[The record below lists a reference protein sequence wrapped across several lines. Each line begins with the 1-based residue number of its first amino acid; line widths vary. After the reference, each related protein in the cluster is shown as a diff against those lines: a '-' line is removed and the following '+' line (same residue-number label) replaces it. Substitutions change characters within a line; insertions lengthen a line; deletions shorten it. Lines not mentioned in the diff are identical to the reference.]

1 MKQEPAN
8 PEWDQGTV
16 HRHVSTPAAWS
27 GFVSAMAVLS
37 GFTPCLA
44 QDFEEPTLDIELL
57 PTQQVE
63 LSWPALTPE
72 AVLESAPGLEDPW
85 AWFPETGEPELDGET
100 YRWRTTPR
108 DDQFFRLR
116 YAKEN
121 RPPTLRIDG
130 ERSVPLGST
139 LILDLVATDPEEEP
153 LTFFAEPLPLP
164 AGARLLSGEHRFEFR
179 PGAAQVGTHAMTFG
193 VSDGTQVTE
202 ETVLLS
208 VTAPQPG
215 GGTSLSGIVL
225 DTTDAVEGTDRPVP
239 GVRVSLL
246 GHPAVAVTG
255 ADGRFTLGGI
265 PGGWQV
271 LDLDTANAGL
281 APDGSPYAG
290 FREEI
295 ELIEAAPNHVPRPFY
310 LPRVD
315 RASLT
320 VIDPERTTTV
330 INPNLGVSLTVA
342 PHTAKWGAEDFDGQL
357 SISLVPESLAPAAL
371 PEDLGFGFLITLQP
385 VGVTFSTPA
394 PLTMPNVDG
403 LPPGSVLDIWS
414 LDAGTGRFV
423 VVGRGAVTPDG
434 RSIVTISGGIRAT
447 DWHSVLPPP
456 PAGSGAGN
464 PDGKKPCADCPR
476 ETVETG
482 SLTTVH
488 DGTLMVDH
496 HFPLYRS
503 LNTEQTRRLVYHS
516 HLADARHVMTADV
529 TLPIGAPLPRQVS
542 SRLMVAGIDQ
552 APAHHVSLT
561 GIAAGDTL
569 RQALPFDGQSW
580 SSGVYPYSFVLTSH
594 FPASFVATRF
604 SGQLLHD
611 NRRDSPFGAGWS
623 LEGWARLHR
632 QPDGGV
638 LIAEGDGGTTYFRP
652 QASGTGR
659 FDSPP
664 VAVIGRVGGAVVA
677 ADLDG
682 DGDQDLVGANVGGFM
697 TVALN
702 DGSGAFPTQLPAN
715 PGVGAFVL
723 AAGEFD
729 GDGRV
734 DLIAGG
740 NSLVLMKG
748 NGNGT
753 FAASRTIYNNAGAV
767 GLFAGDLDGNGTLDL
782 LAPHRG
788 NGQLAVLLGDGAGNF
803 TLSAT
808 LTTGSDPRS
817 VTAADLN
824 GDARRD
830 LITANFLAHTLS
842 IHLAN
847 PAGGYFP
854 GLTVPTGQRP
864 ASVTAG
870 EYTGDVH
877 VDLAV
882 AHSTDDSCLILRG
895 AGDGSFTVYQRLTP
909 GPASTHMIAADLTG
923 DGRPDLA
930 IANQSTS
937 GDDQF
942 ALLEALISG
951 GFRAPAAF
959 QTGLLPAML
968 VPLDADRDGDLDLAV
983 GRSGGHILLHTN
995 RGGGEFVDHRRSTR
1009 VATSPDV
1016 IRTGDVNGDG
1026 HPDVVVNANGTNASI
1041 ATLLGDGT
1049 GALQTPISSPPGGNS
1064 TDVQLADFDQDGKL
1078 DALVVAPGG
1087 QLQVLGGRGDG
1098 SFQLRTTTSA
1108 GLTAL
1113 RAAVADFNRDGYPDI
1128 AAIAGTNGSGI
1139 TVLLARGNGTF
1150 EPPRPVVAGTW
1161 PYALIADDFTGDG
1174 APDLAVI
1181 NRTANDQNL
1190 YLLAGQGDGSFTQIT
1205 KSLVGTTGPALAA
1218 YDLDDDGDVDFA
1230 VPREDGQVAVLLA
1243 DSAGGFSSQWVAM
1256 YNPGDD
1262 PRSIVAAD
1270 FDGDRRGDLAVLVMD
1285 TATIALSFQEEGGGF
1300 SSPVPYDGGK
1310 QPRSL
1315 AQADFD
1321 GNGVVD
1327 LAGADPTDGDVN
1339 VFLGLA
1345 RPGVIGWL
1353 APPGEF
1359 SRLSALPNG
1368 GYLRRHKDRIADTF
1382 NSQGLQLDSI
1392 DANGNRTQFAYDTE
1406 NRLVRLTDPVGLV
1419 TTFTH
1424 AAHAGERI
1432 SRIDDPF
1439 SRTIELGYSAAGDLI
1454 RIEDPDQ
1461 SARSFTY
1468 DARHRLIS
1476 QASKRGFVT
1485 HYVYN
1490 QAGQHVSVRLPNGSV
1505 RRVTP
1510 TLAAGLPD
1518 PATGLGTESA
1528 PASPVKTADLRASF
1542 TDGLGHTTL
1551 YRTVPSGAATEIID
1565 PLGAITRLQL
1575 NRHSQRTRVT
1585 NPNGMV
1591 SVLTYDAAGNLTARR
1606 DAAGTPLERIH
1617 RFGYSQDHNDLLEYR
1632 DPLGGFTQFRY
1643 DANGN
1648 RTRITDPAGGVQFF
1662 TYESRG
1668 LLASST
1674 DANGRVTRYSY
1685 NPSGNRI
1692 RRDDAAGFT
1701 ELYDLRSNGLVAMVI
1716 EAAGTPDE
1724 RGIHFIYDTMNRLTQ
1739 RRDFHR
1745 GVVWQWQYDA
1755 AGNITSFRN
1764 GAGDVSRY
1772 TYDALNRVTLV
1783 DLPSAGVTS
1792 YSYDPEGR
1800 LIVSVDPEGRT
1811 TLFAHDARGDVVRA
1825 TDGSGASHTLDRDVL
1840 RNVIRVTDAGGG
1852 VTAFEYDMLGQT
1864 VKQTNPLGGI
1874 HTYAYDGLGRLTTRV
1889 DALGRTRTDAYDAV
1903 DRLTRRTSADD
1914 QINFSYDPAGNLT
1927 RVEDGDSAVE
1937 IGYDALNR
1945 RISEHTLPKGGQPDA
1960 TVTRVLDGIGNRIRL
1975 ADTAGGAIDYAYAD
1989 RERLSSISLPAG
2001 AGVIQFQYDTGGRL
2015 TQTTRT
2021 NGLVT
2026 TREYASSRLA
2036 RITHQRGATTIG
2048 SLSYSYD
2055 RSGQVA
2061 KITEPSI
2068 PDREFTYD
2076 QARQLTRAGTAADP
2090 EVYAY
2095 SPAGNRTASHL
2106 SGFHRHN
2113 AMNQTLEDDTFA
2125 YAYDVNGNLTAK
2137 TRKADGAVTSF
2148 VYDAFDQLVQTT
2160 LPGGATVTFRYD
2172 GLGRRIESASGAE
2185 TRRIVYDGM
2194 NRYLEFDGANTLR
2207 ARTVFGDDIDQPLA
2221 TQRDGQWI
2229 HLLADRLGSIRWT
2242 TDAAGAVSQSI
2253 AYDAFGNPSPATGPS
2268 LSPFGFTGREWDS
2281 ETGHWFFRSRSYD
2294 PRSGSFLS
2302 PDPIGF
2308 LSGDLNLYRYVH
2320 NDPVNHID
2328 PTGAEPIT
2336 ATVIIGGALWVG
2348 SKIAKWW
2355 NKGEVN
2361 EAIRQSATESAAR
2374 VRKALA
2380 ENDTAFLNQFT
2391 KEQLDQILDAE
2402 RTAKGACIVNAA
2414 ELAKT
2419 IPGSTIT
2426 GTPPSNAGEIIAGGA
2441 QDLVFDSPAGKPPP

>member
-1 MKQEPAN
+1 
-8 PEWDQGTV
+8 
-16 HRHVSTPAAWS
+16 
-27 GFVSAMAVLS
+27 MAVLS
-37 GFTPCLA
+37 GFTSCPA
-44 QDFEEPTLDIELL
+44 EDVDEPPLDIELL

-63 LSWPALTPE
+63 LSWPALDPA

-85 AWFPETGEPELDGET
+85 AWFPETGEPELEGDT

-108 DDQFFRLR
+108 DDRFFRLR
-116 YAKEN
+116 YTTEN
-121 RPPTLRIDG
+121 RPPTLRVDG
-130 ERSVPLGST
+130 ERTVPLGST
-139 LILDLVATDPEEEP
+139 LILDLVATDPEADP
-153 LTFFAEPLPLP
+153 RTFFAEPLPLP
-164 AGARLLSGEHRFEFR
+164 AGARLLVSERRFEFR
-179 PGAAQVGTHAMTFG
+179 PGAAQIGTHTVTFG
-193 VSDGTQVTE
+193 VSDGILVTKV
-202 ETVLLS
+202 TAMLT

-225 DTTDAVEGTDRPVP
+225 DTTDAVAGSDRPVP

-246 GHPAVAVTG
+246 GHLAVAVTG
-255 ADGRFTLGGI
+255 ADGRFVLGGI

-295 ELIEAAPNHVPRPFY
+295 ELIQAAPNNVPRPFY

-315 RASLT
+315 RTSLT
-320 VIDPERTTTV
+320 DIDPERTTTV
-330 INPNLGVSLTVA
+330 VNPNLGVSLTVA

-394 PLTMPNVDG
+394 PITMPNVDG
-403 LPPGSVLDIWS
+403 IPPGSELDIWS

-423 VVGRGAVTPDG
+423 VVGRGRVTPDG

-447 DWHSVLPPP
+447 DWHSILPPP
-456 PAGSGAGN
+456 PVGGGSGNSG
-464 PDGKKPCADCPR
+464 GKKSCADCPR
-476 ETVETG
+476 ETRETG
-482 SLTTVH
+482 SRTTVH

-496 HFPLYRS
+496 SFPSYRS
-503 LNTEQTRRLVYHS
+503 LNTEQARRLIYHS

-529 TLPIGAPLPRQVS
+529 TLPPGTALPQQVS

-552 APAHHVSLT
+552 GQPHHVRLA
-561 GIAAGDTL
+561 GIAVGDTV
-569 RQALPFDGQSW
+569 RQAHPFDGQSW

-594 FPASFVATRF
+594 FPASFVAARF

-611 NRRDSPFGAGWS
+611 NRHDSPFGVGWS
-623 LEGWARLHR
+623 LEGWAHLHR

-638 LIAEGDGGTTYFRP
+638 LIAEGDGGTTYFRA
-652 QASGTGR
+652 QTSGTGR

-664 VAVIGRVGGAVVA
+664 VAVIGRVGAAVA
-677 ADLDG
+677 AADFDG
-682 DGDQDLVGANVGGFM
+682 DGDLDLVGATVGGSM

-715 PGVGAFVL
+715 PGVGVFVL

-740 NSLVLMKG
+740 NALVLMKG

-753 FAASRTIYNNAGAV
+753 FAASRFIFNNAGAV

-788 NGQLAVLLGDGAGNF
+788 NAQLNVLLGDGSGNF
-803 TLSAT
+803 TPSAT
-808 LTTGSDPRS
+808 LTTGNNPWS

-824 GDARRD
+824 GDARQD

-847 PAGGYFP
+847 PAGGYLP
-854 GLTVPTGQRP
+854 GLTVPTGLRP
-864 ASVTAG
+864 AAVTAG
-870 EYTGDVH
+870 EYTGDSH

-882 AHSTDDSCLILRG
+882 VHSGEDSCLILRG

-909 GPASTHMIAADLTG
+909 GPTSAHMIAADLTG
-923 DGRPDLA
+923 DGRADLA
-930 IANQSTS
+930 IANQSAS

-942 ALLEALISG
+942 ALLEGLTSG
-951 GFRAPAAF
+951 GFRAPTAF
-959 QTGLLPAML
+959 QSGLLPAVL
-968 VPLDADRDGDLDLAV
+968 VALDADRDGDLDLAV
-983 GRSGGHILLHTN
+983 GRSSGHILLHAN

-1026 HPDVVVNANGTNASI
+1026 HPDVVVNANGANVSI

-1049 GALQTPISSPPGGNS
+1049 GALQTPIPSPPGSQS
-1064 TDVQLADFDQDGKL
+1064 TDVQLADFDQDGML
-1078 DALVVAPGG
+1078 DALVVTPGG
-1087 QLQVLGGRGDG
+1087 HLRVLGGGGNG
-1098 SFQLRTTTSA
+1098 SFQLRSTIQA
-1108 GLTAL
+1108 GFNAQ

-1128 AAIAGTNGSGI
+1128 AAIAGTSGSGI
-1139 TVLLARGNGTF
+1139 TVMLARGNGTF
-1150 EPPRPVVAGTW
+1150 ETPRPVVAGTW

-1190 YLLAGQGDGSFTQIT
+1190 YLLAGNGDGAFSILA
-1205 KSLVGTTGPALAA
+1205 KSLVGTAGPALAA
-1218 YDLDDDGDVDFA
+1218 FDMDGDGDVDFA

-1243 DSAGGFSSQWVAM
+1243 DGAGAFSTQLVAM
-1256 YNPGDD
+1256 YSLGDD
-1262 PRSIVAAD
+1262 PRSIMAAD
-1270 FDGDRRGDLAVLVMD
+1270 FNGDRRGDLAVLLRN
-1285 TATIALSFQEEGGGF
+1285 TATLALSFQEEGGGF

-1310 QPRSL
+1310 QPRALS
-1315 AQADFD
+1315 QADFD

-1327 LAGADPTDGDVN
+1327 LAAADTVEGDVN

-1345 RPGVIGWL
+1345 RPGVNGWL
-1353 APPGEF
+1353 TPPGEF
-1359 SRLSALPNG
+1359 AQLTALPNG
-1368 GYLRRHKDRIADTF
+1368 GYLRRHKNRTADTF
-1382 NSQGLQLDSI
+1382 NAQGLQLDSI

-1406 NRLVRLTDPVGLV
+1406 TRLVRLTDPVGLV
-1419 TTFTH
+1419 TTFTYG
-1424 AAHAGERI
+1424 GERI
-1432 SRIDDPF
+1432 GRINDPF
-1439 SRTIELGYSAAGDLI
+1439 SRTMELGYSAAGDLV
-1454 RIEDPDQ
+1454 RIEDPDL

-1476 QASKRGFVT
+1476 QTSKRGFLT

-1490 QAGQHVSVRLPNGSV
+1490 HAGQNVSARLPNGAI

-1510 TLAAGLPD
+1510 TLATGLAD
-1518 PATGLGTESA
+1518 PASGLGTESA
-1528 PASPVKTADLRASF
+1528 PAAPVKTADVQASF

-1551 YRTVPSGAATEIID
+1551 YRTMPSGAATEIID
-1565 PLGAITRLQL
+1565 PLGAITRLQV

-1585 NPNGMV
+1585 NPNGMAT
-1591 SVLTYDAAGNLTARR
+1591 VLTYDAAGNLTARR
-1606 DAAGTPLERIH
+1606 DAAGTPLERVH
-1617 RFGYSQDHNDLLEYR
+1617 RLVYSPDHNDLLEYR
-1632 DPLGGFTQFRY
+1632 DPLGGLTQFRY

-1662 TYESRG
+1662 IYESRG

-1674 DANGRVTRYSY
+1674 DANGRLTRYSY

-1692 RRDDAAGFT
+1692 RLDDPAGFT
-1701 ELYDLRSNGLVAMVI
+1701 ELYDLHSSGLVAMVT
-1716 EAAGTPDE
+1716 EAAGTPDQ
-1724 RGIHFIYDTMNRLTQ
+1724 RSTQFVYDTMNRLT
-1739 RRDFHR
+1739 RRREFGRD
-1745 GVVWQWQYDA
+1745 VVWQWQYDA
-1755 AGNITSFRN
+1755 EGNTTSFRN

-1783 DLPSAGVTS
+1783 DLPSAGLTS
-1792 YSYDPEGR
+1792 YSYDVEGR
-1800 LIVSVDPEGRT
+1800 LIVSVDAEGRT
-1811 TLFAHDARGDVVRA
+1811 TVFDHDARGDLIRA
-1825 TDGSGASHTLDRDVL
+1825 TNGTGASHTLERDAL
-1840 RNVIRVTDAGGG
+1840 GNVIRVADAGGG
-1852 VTAFEYDMLGQT
+1852 VTTFEYDLLGQP
-1864 VKQTNPLGGI
+1864 VKQTNPLGG
-1874 HTYAYDGLGRLTTRV
+1874 TYTHAYDALGRLTTRV

-1903 DRLTRRTSADD
+1903 DRLTRRTSVDD
-1914 QINFSYDPAGNLT
+1914 QIDFSYDPVGNLT
-1927 RVEDGDSAVE
+1927 RVEDGDSAAE
-1937 IGYDALNR
+1937 IGYDPLNR
-1945 RISEHTLPKGGQPDA
+1945 RISERTLPKGGRPDV
-1960 TVTRVLDGIGNRIRL
+1960 TVTRVFDGIGKRTRL
-1975 ADTAGGAIDYAYAD
+1975 TDTTGGAVDYAYAD

-2001 AGVIQFQYDTGGRL
+2001 AGVIQFQYDTGGRPIEI
-2015 TQTTRT
+2015 TRP

-2026 TREYASSRLA
+2026 TRNYASSRIV

-2048 SLSYSYD
+2048 SLNYTYD
-2055 RSGQVA
+2055 RSGQFA
-2061 KITEPSI
+2061 KVTEPSI

-2076 QARQLTRAGTAADP
+2076 QARQLTRAGTAAAP
-2090 EVYAY
+2090 ETYAY

-2106 SGFHRHN
+2106 SAFHRHN
-2113 AMNQTLEDDTFA
+2113 AMSQPLEDDTFA
-2125 YAYDVNGNLTAK
+2125 YAYDANGNLTSK
-2137 TRKADGAVTSF
+2137 TRKSDGAVTSF
-2148 VYDAFDQLVQTT
+2148 AYDAFDQLVQVT
-2160 LPGGATVTFRYD
+2160 LPGGATVACRYD
-2172 GLGRRIESASGAE
+2172 GLGRRIESASDADL
-2185 TRRIVYDGM
+2185 RRILYDGM

-2207 ARTVFGDDIDQPLA
+2207 ARTIFGDDIDQPLA
-2221 TQRDGQWI
+2221 TQRDGQWF
-2229 HLLADRLGSIRWT
+2229 HLLADHLGSIRWT

-2253 AYDAFGNPSPATGPS
+2253 TYDSFGNPSPATGPT
-2268 LSPFGFTGREWDS
+2268 LTPFGFTGREWDA
-2281 ETGHWFFRSRSYD
+2281 ETGLWFFRSRSYD
-2294 PRSGSFLS
+2294 PRSGSFFS

-2308 LSGDLNLYRYVH
+2308 HSGDLNLYRYVR

-2336 ATVIIGGALWVG
+2336 VGAVVLGGAAWVG

-2355 NKGEVN
+2355 FKREAS

-2402 RTAKGACIVNAA
+2402 RTANGACIVDAA
-2414 ELAKT
+2414 QLART
-2419 IPGSTIT
+2419 IPGSTIG
-2426 GTPPSNAGEIIAGGA
+2426 GTPPTNAGEIIAGGV
-2441 QDLVFDSPAGKPPP
+2441 QDFVFDSPAAKPPP